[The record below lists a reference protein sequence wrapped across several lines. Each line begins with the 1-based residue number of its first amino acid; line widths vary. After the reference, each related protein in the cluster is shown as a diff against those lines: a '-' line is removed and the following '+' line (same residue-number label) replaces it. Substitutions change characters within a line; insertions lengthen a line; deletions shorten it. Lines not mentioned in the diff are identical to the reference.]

1 MATIVNRGSF
11 QWQATVRRKGFPSQT
26 RTFESKRDAQD
37 WAATLE
43 SEMRRGLFIDRT
55 EVERTTLG
63 ELLCRYSQ
71 DVTPTK
77 RGKTPE
83 LSRLRHLMRHPIAM
97 KYLAQLRAADFAEY
111 RDQRLLEVSEKS
123 VREEL
128 LLLSA
133 VLNTAKKDW
142 SIPVENYVQHLR
154 KPPPS
159 RHRERRLEDGEEDAL
174 LSAARLSKN
183 HGLECAIVL
192 ALETGMRRG
201 EIAELMWSQI
211 DLKAKVVRL
220 DMTKNGSRRIVPLS
234 ERAEKVLLALPRSLS
249 GRVFEFYDSNG
260 LGAAFRRACK
270 RAGITDL
277 HYHDLRHEAA
287 SRFAPRMQVPL
298 LAKLMGWKT
307 IQMAMRYYN
316 PTETELVA
324 LVRTL
329 A

>member
-111 RDQRLLEVSEKS
+111 RDQRL
-123 VREEL
+123 
-128 LLLSA
+128 
-133 VLNTAKKDW
+133 
-142 SIPVENYVQHLR
+142 
-154 KPPPS
+154 
-159 RHRERRLEDGEEDAL
+159 
-174 LSAARLSKN
+174 
-183 HGLECAIVL
+183 
-192 ALETGMRRG
+192 
-201 EIAELMWSQI
+201 
-211 DLKAKVVRL
+211 
-220 DMTKNGSRRIVPLS
+220 
-234 ERAEKVLLALPRSLS
+234 
-249 GRVFEFYDSNG
+249 
-260 LGAAFRRACK
+260 GAAFRRACK

-298 LAKLMGWKT
+298 LAKLMGWRT